1 MPPIEK
7 LGLINSLE
15 SGQACDCFN
24 QLRTGK
30 VQVLVAHLCLTL
42 GDPMDCN
49 PPGSS
54 VRGIF
59 QARIW
64 ERVAI
69 SSCRVSPA
77 DSVSNFE
84 HFVGIKLNS
93 TVAYGA
99 VRKRGLSNK
108 PGGER

>member
-1 MPPIEK
+1 MKIFFFNPNGIEVSA
-7 LGLINSLE
+7 LCPLLALLH
-15 SGQACDCFN
+15 AC
-24 QLRTGK
+24 
-30 VQVLVAHLCLTL
+30 VLAHSCLTL